1 MQKLDW
7 TGERYIPEVAGDV
20 ELEHLHR
27 YKVAQT
33 YVQNKIVLDLACGEG
48 YGSNLLAMSANQV
61 IGVDIDQNA
70 VSHAQKKYQKA
81 NLSYLHGDC
90 SRVPLA
96 DNSVDI
102 VVSFE
107 TIEHHDQHLEMM
119 GEIKRVMKADGLC
132 IISSPDKLEYSEKR
146 GYENKFHVKELYKEE
161 FFTLLQSYFK
171 YVQLSA
177 QRLTYGSSI
186 IPEEGEASFLTFR
199 KESNFEN
206 TNQSMSL
213 PNPHYNIA
221 FASDLGVTTLIGSIF
236 EVKLEESEQAIRLE
250 AALRDTNLHN
260 TDLIR
265 QLNLRSESAETLLD
279 DLVDTQEKYHKLRE
293 ELEDRTKWAMSL
305 DESLSNVS
313 QDFERLNK
321 EYEDRTKWAMS
332 LDESLSNVSQDF
344 ERLNKE
350 YEDRTKWAMSL
361 DESLSNVRQ
370 DFERL
375 NKEYEAQKLT
385 LQQSHVQLEEL
396 ENRDKAF
403 IEVIIER
410 DRQLSLAH
418 HAITSIEASTIWRY
432 SSPLR
437 KLVAKFRK

>member
-1 MQKLDW
+1 M
-7 TGERYIPEVAGDV
+7 
-20 ELEHLHR
+20 
-27 YKVAQT
+27 
-33 YVQNKIVLDLACGEG
+33 
-48 YGSNLLAMSANQV
+48 
-61 IGVDIDQNA
+61 
-70 VSHAQKKYQKA
+70 
-81 NLSYLHGDC
+81 
-90 SRVPLA
+90 
-96 DNSVDI
+96 
-102 VVSFE
+102 
-107 TIEHHDQHLEMM
+107 
-119 GEIKRVMKADGLC
+119 
-132 IISSPDKLEYSEKR
+132 
-146 GYENKFHVKELYKEE
+146 
-161 FFTLLQSYFK
+161 
-171 YVQLSA
+171 QLSA

-332 LDESLSNVSQDF
+332 LDESLSNV
-344 ERLNKE
+344 
-350 YEDRTKWAMSL
+350 
-361 DESLSNVRQ
+361 RQ